1 MAKRFDIMIFVV
13 TNRKICGKENFI
25 KTIEECAKY
34 KPFSIIL
41 REKDLDYKNLY
52 KLAVD
57 IKKVTDKYNIPFI
70 INGNLKIS
78 KELNTWGYHCG
89 ISAFRKINVKV
100 DRKLGVSVHSLDEA
114 VEAEKL
120 GADYILAGH
129 IYETEC
135 KEGLKGRGQ
144 NFIKSISQKVSI
156 PIIAIGGITEEN
168 TANVIKS
175 GAKGIAIMSS
185 AMKNPS
191 TILTLKKEFSTT
203 LI

>member
-1 MAKRFDIMIFVV
+1 MIFVV
-13 TNRKICGKENFI
+13 TNRKICGEENFI
-25 KTIEECAKY
+25 KTIEQCAKHNPY
-34 KPFSIIL
+34 AIIL

-52 KLAVD
+52 KLALD
-57 IKKVTDKYNIPFI
+57 TKKLTDKYNVALI

-78 KELNTWGYHCG
+78 EELNTWGYHCG
-89 ISAFRKINVKV
+89 IKSFRKINEKV
-100 DRKLGVSVHSLDEA
+100 DRKLGISVHSVEEA

-129 IYETEC
+129 IYETKC
-135 KEGLKGRGQ
+135 KEGLKGRGE
-144 NFIKSISQKVSI
+144 NFIKSISKKVSI

-185 AMKNPS
+185 AMKNPN
-191 TILTLKKEFSTT
+191 TIWLMNS
-203 LI
+203 

>member
-13 TNRKICGKENFI
+13 TNRKICGEENFI

-57 IKKVTDKYNIPFI
+57 IKKVTDKYNIPLI
-70 INGNLKIS
+70 INGDLKIS
-78 KELNTWGYHCG
+78 KELNTWGYHCS

-100 DRKLGVSVHSLDEA
+100 DRKLGISVHSLNEA

-129 IYETEC
+129 IYETKC

-185 AMKNPS
+185 AMKKTS
-191 TILTLKKEFSTT
+191 TILTLKKEFRTI